1 MSSYLDELIQRE
13 YNPDGTMKPEYREQL
28 RSSGMDE
35 AEIEQW
41 ELRHIRNAR
50 LEQETQL
57 LQQQL
62 KHEQAEMEAQWEQD
76 YQQRQEERAQLG
88 LVSSQVLTVDLS
100 GMSLEERYRFE
111 VAGLDREDLMSQGF
125 MEPDDFYNP
134 AEVPP
139 ISGGEDKQ
147 GFYVFSASDLAADE
161 EF

>member
-1 MSSYLDELIQRE
+1 
-13 YNPDGTMKPEYREQL
+13 
-28 RSSGMDE
+28 MDE

-62 KHEQAEMEAQWEQD
+62 KREQAEIEAQWEKD
-76 YQQRQEERAQLG
+76 YQQRQEERTRLG
-88 LVSSQVLTVDLS
+88 IVVSPVKTVDLS
-100 GMSLEERYRFE
+100 AMSLEERHAFE
-111 VAGLDREDLMSQGF
+111 MAGLDHEELMSQGF

-134 AEVPP
+134 AEVSSM
-139 ISGGEDKQ
+139 SGREDKQ
-147 GFYVFSASDLAADE
+147 GHYVFSASDLAADE